1 MKRTKRTLT
10 AIVAMM
16 ALVCMMLAGC
26 GAKSAPADQSISA
39 LFELC
44 AKNNTAPM
52 QELLG
57 FESEEA
63 VYDAFF
69 EEDVEVDFVAE
80 MQSMIESSGIKLTE
94 EDVQAFTD
102 SLLGMVDRA
111 SATAAITAE
120 EGDVTTVTLQVSG
133 YTAED
138 MMNVI
143 MDAATTMQESIT
155 EEDAIAISE
164 GDEEL
169 LNQYM
174 KQYFQDIVAGF
185 TAMQPVTEP
194 VEVVVECKKQM
205 VEVNGKEQAEWM
217 PTDLDQFNTDVNA
230 AMFQE

>member
-1 MKRTKRTLT
+1 
-10 AIVAMM
+10 
-16 ALVCMMLAGC
+16 
-26 GAKSAPADQSISA
+26 
-39 LFELC
+39 
-44 AKNNTAPM
+44 
-52 QELLG
+52 
-57 FESEEA
+57 
-63 VYDAFF
+63 
-69 EEDVEVDFVAE
+69 
-80 MQSMIESSGIKLTE
+80 
-94 EDVQAFTD
+94 
-102 SLLGMVDRA
+102 MVDRA

-217 PTDLDQFNTDVNA
+217 PTDLEQFNTDVNA